1 MIHELKT
8 LPKYFQAVEKGIKTF
23 EIRRNDR
30 NYKCGDVLILK
41 EYSKDVGYTGKE
53 ITVKVL
59 YILNEQPFVPPE
71 YVCMSIM
78 EM

>member
-1 MIHELKT
+1 MVHELKT
-8 LPKYFQAVEKGIKTF
+8 LPIYYQAVEKGLKTF

-30 NYKCGDVLILK
+30 NYKCGDLLILK
-41 EYSKDVGYTGKE
+41 EYDKGNGYTGKE

-59 YILNEQPFVPPE
+59 YVLSEQPFVPLE

-78 EM
+78 EV